1 MCYLTDMHNRLT
13 APETLVEAVRFFADP
28 DVCLSFLVGLRWPD
42 GKVSC
47 PTCGSQSVSF
57 LSDYR
62 RWKCYGKHPRPQF
75 SIKVGTIFEDSPI
88 PLEKWLPAVWMI
100 VNDKNGISSYEV
112 ARALG
117 ITQKSA
123 WFMMHRI
130 RTAMQRGGFDKLA
143 GDVEADETY
152 IGGKARFMHKWKRDA
167 KITGTGMV
175 GKTAVMGLLERHGPD
190 KASQVRVKTIPTT
203 KKRALQ
209 DEVRA
214 HVEPGANLYTDS
226 LASYEGLAPDY
237 AHEVINHAEAYVRG
251 KVHTNGLE
259 NFWSLLKR
267 GIKGTYV
274 SVEPFHLFRYLD
286 EQAFRF
292 NERKDADGDAGRF
305 VKVLRTI
312 VGRRLTYKELIGQSP
327 AVA

>member
-1 MCYLTDMHNRLT
+1 MT

-42 GKVSC
+42 GNVTC
-47 PTCGSQSVSF
+47 PTCGSQSVTF

-88 PLEKWLPAVWMI
+88 GLEKWLPAVWMI

-130 RTAMQRGGFDKLA
+130 RTAMQRGGFDKMA
-143 GDVEADETY
+143 GEVEVDETF
-152 IGGKARFMHKWKRDA
+152 IGGKARFMHKSKRAA
-167 KITGTGMV
+167 KITGTG
-175 GKTAVMGLLERHGPD
+175 GKDKSAVMGLLERHGPD
-190 KASQVRVKTIPTT
+190 GHSRVRVKPVPNVR
-203 KKRALQ
+203 RATLAP
-209 DEVRA
+209 EVRQY
-214 HVEPGANLYTDS
+214 VETGSAVYSDALK
-226 LASYEGLAPDY
+226 SYEGLAPDY
-237 AHEVINHAEAYVRG
+237 AHQVIDHAEAYVKG
-251 KVHTNGLE
+251 KVHTNGLA

-267 GIKGTYV
+267 AIKGTYV
-274 SVEPFHLFRYLD
+274 SVEPWHLSKYLD
-286 EQAFRF
+286 EQVFRF
-292 NERKDADGDAGRF
+292 NERHDPNGDGGRF
-305 VKVLRTI
+305 LKVLRTI

-327 AVA
+327 AIA

>member
-1 MCYLTDMHNRLT
+1 MDKTPT
-13 APETLVEAVRFFADP
+13 PPETLVDAVRYFADP
-28 DVCLSFLVGLRWPD
+28 DVCLAFLADLRWPD
-42 GKVSC
+42 GNVTC
-47 PTCGSQSVSF
+47 PTCESQHVTF
-57 LSDYR
+57 LRNQR
-62 RWKCYGKHPRPQF
+62 RWKCYEKHPRPQF

-88 PLEKWLPAVWMI
+88 GLEKWLPAVWMI

-130 RTAMQRGGFDKLA
+130 RVAMQRGGFDKLA
-143 GDVEADETY
+143 GDVEVDETF
-152 IGGKARFMHKWKRDA
+152 IGGKSRFMHKDKRAA
-167 KITGTGMV
+167 KIKGTGGM
-175 GKTAVMGLLERHGPD
+175 GKAAVMGLLERHGPD
-190 KASQVRVKTIPTT
+190 GHSRVRVKLVANVR
-203 KKRALQ
+203 RATLAP
-209 DEVRA
+209 EVRQ
-214 HVEPGANLYTDS
+214 HVAPGSAVYSDA
-226 LASYEGLAPDY
+226 LASYRGLAPDY
-237 AHEVINHAEAYVRG
+237 IHEVIDHAEAYVRG

-274 SVEPFHLFRYLD
+274 SVEPWHLAKYLD
-286 EQAFRF
+286 EQVFRF
-292 NERKDADGDAGRF
+292 NERRDPDGDGGRF

-327 AVA
+327 ALA